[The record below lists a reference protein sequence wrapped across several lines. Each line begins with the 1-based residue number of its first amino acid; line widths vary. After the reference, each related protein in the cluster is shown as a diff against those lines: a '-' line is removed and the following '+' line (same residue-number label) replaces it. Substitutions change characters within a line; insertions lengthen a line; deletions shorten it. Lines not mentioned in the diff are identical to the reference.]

1 FLPRL
6 EEGNF
11 WVRATMPTSV
21 SLEASNGYVNRMRRV
36 IGSFPEVLTVVS
48 QHGRPDDGTDATG
61 FFNAEFFVPLKSPD
75 AWPAGVDK
83 EKLTQE
89 LTTTLTRKFP
99 GVDFNFSQY
108 IEDNVEE
115 AASGVKGENSVK
127 LFGNDLNVLAATA
140 EKIRD
145 VLQTVPGITDLAVLN
160 PLGQP
165 TIRVDVDRERASRLG
180 LAPGDINATVQSA
193 IGGQSAGDLYE
204 EGSDRHFPMMV
215 RLAEPFRGDLASI
228 DRITVGAPD
237 PAGGAAVVPV
247 PLADVAKVHLVSGPS
262 FIYREQQERYVP
274 IKFSVRG
281 RDLGSAVLDA
291 QARVARSVAI
301 PGGYRLEWVGEFG
314 NLNDAMQR
322 LKIAVPVSLA
332 LICVL
337 LFINFGSILDVLLAV
352 SVIPMALIGGIFALA
367 LTGTPFSVSAAI
379 GFVALFGIATMDG
392 IIVLSYYN
400 LHIEQ
405 GMDRVAAILH
415 TCRVQMR
422 PVMMTCI
429 VACVGLVPAALSKGI
444 GSQVQRPLALV
455 VVGGMLLAPVLVLFV
470 LPAMIL
476 LASRRR
482 FTPRTTELME

>member
-1 FLPRL
+1 
-6 EEGNF
+6 
-11 WVRATMPTSV
+11 M
-21 SLEASNGYVNRMRRV
+21 
-36 IGSFPEVLTVVS
+36 
-48 QHGRPDDGTDATG
+48 
-61 FFNAEFFVPLKSPD
+61 
-75 AWPAGVDK
+75 
-83 EKLTQE
+83 
-89 LTTTLTRKFP
+89 
-99 GVDFNFSQY
+99 DFNFSQY

-140 EKIRD
+140 GKIRD
-145 VLQTVPGITDLAVLN
+145 VMQTVPGITDLAVFN

-204 EGSDRHFPMMV
+204 AGSDRHFPMMV
-215 RLAEPFRGDLASI
+215 RLAQPFRADLDSI
-228 DRITVGAPD
+228 RRITVGAPD
-237 PAGGAAVVPV
+237 PTGGAAVVPV
-247 PLADVAKVHLVSGPS
+247 PLADVANVRLVSGPS
-262 FIYREQQERYVP
+262 FIYREQQQRYVP

-314 NLNDAMQR
+314 NLNDALQR

-332 LICVL
+332 LICIL
-337 LFINFGSILDVLLAV
+337 LFINFGSIVDVLLAV

-429 VACVGLVPAALSKGI
+429 VACVGLVPAAA
-444 GSQVQRPLALV
+444 VQGYRLAGAASAGA
-455 VVGGMLLAPVLVLFV
+455 GGGRRHAARAGPGPVRVAV
-470 LPAMIL
+470 DDSAGLPAAL
-476 LASRRR
+476 HPANRGGVRLRARGRRSWNEDRHPLPERRWGWRHARSGRTSSRHSSLADGSLYGGGRAAAVLRQRRGRAVRVVDDLRQYR
-482 FTPRTTELME
+482 FE